1 MNFITQRSSQ
11 GRIGAHGLV
20 WPILGALGALDP
32 GSNPGAPTFSFSDV
46 VPCSLVKEVCKVP

>member
-1 MNFITQRSSQ
+1 MDAPRVNFITQRSSQ

-32 GSNPGAPTFSFSDV
+32 GSNPGAPTFFLSD
-46 VPCSLVKEVCKVP
+46 